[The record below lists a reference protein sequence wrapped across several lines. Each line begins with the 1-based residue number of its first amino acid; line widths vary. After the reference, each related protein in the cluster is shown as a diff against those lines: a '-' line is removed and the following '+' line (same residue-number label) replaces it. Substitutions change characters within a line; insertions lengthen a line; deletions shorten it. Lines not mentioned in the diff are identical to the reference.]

1 MNMASDSAPTPVT
14 DRDDVPL
21 LPAGP
26 PERRSNDAGRIVPA
40 LILIALGGVFLLGN
54 VVPIGGATLFL
65 GLGMAFLVAR
75 FVTQNYGLAVPA
87 GILLGFGSFVALSEA
102 GLLPGDDGG
111 WFFILLGLG
120 FLAVYVIGLR
130 PSAVW
135 PLFPAA
141 VLTAFGAM
149 LLGLV
154 NLWPLAQFAWLA
166 SYWPLILIGV
176 GLWLLVRDRLPLGI
190 RRPLAV
196 LGVFL
201 LVLYGVVAVGGLVV
215 ANADPGSAAFG
226 RVRFG
231 VPPFGAPALTET
243 VDLAAPIGADQTF
256 RVNNPNGRTAIRA
269 GGGAEVR
276 VVATKRFWSPEQAPD
291 VRLTPG
297 AGGVTLEATTIG
309 GFPFGNAARVD
320 YVVEVPAGVTV
331 EAHSAS
337 GDTEITGLT
346 GAVQAESASGELVL
360 TDLSGSVAAR
370 SASGDIR
377 LTNLSGEARANAVS
391 GEIQAT
397 NLALPREVTTVSG
410 DITLAGVFADTTGIQ
425 STSGDVDVRVAP
437 SSSARVDVGTTSG
450 DIETRGLALADQRQE
465 RRSLTG
471 TLGAGAGTLTVRTVS
486 GDVTLAAGQ

>member
-1 MNMASDSAPTPVT
+1 
-14 DRDDVPL
+14 
-21 LPAGP
+21 
-26 PERRSNDAGRIVPA
+26 
-40 LILIALGGVFLLGN
+40 
-54 VVPIGGATLFL
+54 
-65 GLGMAFLVAR
+65 
-75 FVTQNYGLAVPA
+75 
-87 GILLGFGSFVALSEA
+87 LLGFACIVALCEA
-102 GLLPGDDGG
+102 GQFPGDDGG

-130 PSAVW
+130 PAAVW

-141 VLTAFGAM
+141 ALTVFGAM

-154 NLWPLAQFAWLA
+154 NVWPLAQFAWLA

-176 GLWLLVRDRLPLGI
+176 GLWLLVRDRLPLGV

-196 LGVFL
+196 LGVVAL
-201 LVLYGVVAVGGLVV
+201 ILYGVVVVGGTV
-215 ANADPGSAAFG
+215 AAAAGPGASDLGRIRLGMPLFG
-226 RVRFG
+226 T
-231 VPPFGAPALTET
+231 PALTET
-243 VDLAAPIGADQTF
+243 VDLAVPIGADQTF

-297 AGGVTLEATTIG
+297 AGGVTLEATTSG

-360 TDLSGSVAAR
+360 ADLGGPVSAR

-397 NLALPREVTTVSG
+397 NLARPREVTTVSG
-410 DITLAGVFADTTGIQ
+410 DITVAGVFADTTGIQ

-437 SSSARVDVGTTSG
+437 ASSARIDVTTTSG
-450 DIETRGLALADQRQE
+450 DIETPGLTLADQRQE

-471 TLGAGAGTLTVRTVS
+471 TLGAGAGTLTIRTVS
-486 GDVTLAAGQ
+486 GDVALNAGQ